1 MNRLRVLT
9 DPELFGLMVGEKSPD
24 GSLGYVEEAIS
35 RLRQWDRTVFTDG
48 NGAGFSLS
56 QLESMRDRCRHEV
69 VADLAKTAAL
79 GRHSADA
86 AVYRVLFDGAMAVA
100 GKDKNLQKLWHTSFA
115 AAVLEGCLD
124 ELEYLRDLNIQDED
138 LPADILELCVKDIVD
153 MILLYAPR
161 EKVPPPHHM
170 FMRIVR
176 DTLLQD
182 LLGDAGALRKVLRDL
197 GIDYA
202 EVVLNCL
209 YFH

>member
-1 MNRLRVLT
+1 MSRLKVLT
-9 DPELFGLMVGEKSPD
+9 DPELFGLVVGEQSPT
-24 GSLGYVEEAIS
+24 GSLGYLEEAIS
-35 RLRQWDRTVFTDG
+35 RLVQWNRTVFSDG
-48 NGAGFSLS
+48 NGAGFSLV
-56 QLESMRDRCRHEV
+56 QLEFMRDRCKHEV

-100 GKDKNLQKLWHTSFA
+100 GKDKELQKLWHASFA
-115 AAVLEGCLD
+115 TAVLEGCLD

-153 MILLYAPR
+153 MILQYAPR
-161 EKVPPPHHM
+161 EKVTPPHHM

-182 LLGDAGALRKVLRDL
+182 LLGDAGALRKALHDH
-197 GIDYA
+197 GIHYA
-202 EVVLNCL
+202 DVVLDCL